1 MYLPPIVQG
10 NHVKL
15 PEDLPYAI
23 KVFWWS
29 KFKRDEVE
37 WRTFWDQVLISIGGV
52 RDGLER
58 IIERRLSVELSCA
71 AATTMSVDMALE
83 YLGKHSIDFGLNG
96 KVDGSELYRFFYK
109 ASTAS
114 KEAPTTLE
122 ACLETMA
129 AKFDLQVWREL
140 WLPR

>member
-1 MYLPPIVQG
+1 M
-10 NHVKL
+10 
-15 PEDLPYAI
+15 
-23 KVFWWS
+23 
-29 KFKRDEVE
+29 
-37 WRTFWDQVLISIGGV
+37 LISIGGV

-114 KEAPTTLE
+114 KEAPAPSTLE

-129 AKFDLQVWREL
+129 AKFDLKVWKQLREL
-140 WLPR
+140 